1 VNHPEKL
8 PVDLKTERERHHLEV
23 IYLVSRELARH
34 LDISGVLTRTL
45 EVLVEALNASG
56 GSVAVLGE
64 GVNVIDAAV
73 AVGGEII
80 PHAMAQL
87 SPVMRQGLAG
97 WVLNNGRSAMVEDT
111 QTDPRW
117 IPSDP
122 NLVPTYVHVTNPTR
136 SAVSVPLQGRGGVVG
151 VITLAHFEPGH
162 FTAEDLR
169 LLSAT
174 AETVGLAVE
183 NARLFT
189 AEHQRRLIASTLQE
203 VARTINASLEPEK
216 VFTLILDQLSKV
228 VRFDSAS
235 LLILENDCLR
245 VAAARGFEP
254 SANLSEIVIPYR
266 PDIPS
271 WKSLKERRPIMLED
285 AQAVPGWFVN
295 ERMGPPRV
303 IRGWIGAPLL
313 VHDQPVGVLAI
324 DSRTQGAYTEN
335 DAALVMSF
343 ADQAATAVANSW
355 LYGESQQQARTMA
368 IMAETTRMIVSSLD
382 LDEVLM
388 QVLGRV
394 VMLLGVEAGS
404 IALQE
409 ESTKELVF
417 RAAVGPQADKVKGLR
432 LEGGQGVAGWVAQN
446 GRALVVPNTSLDPR
460 FDARV
465 DQLTGYSTHA
475 VIGVPIQLRDKTL
488 GVLEVINPRRG
499 SFSPQSLQVLE
510 YITGMAASAISHAQ
524 LFAATH
530 TAEQRYLTLFQDS
543 IDPIMITDLDGKIV
557 DANARALEFTG
568 FTRDELLRMRI
579 QALHSVYTGKLGQR
593 FSDMTHGEVR
603 NYESRIRTRSGNQA
617 PVELFVKRISS
628 LDPEQDAIQWIVRD
642 IAERAGL
649 DELRADLTSMLFHDM
664 RSPLGNVISSL
675 QLLAD
680 PPPADETVRSLVAIS
695 LRSARRLNNM
705 IDSLLDLR
713 RLEEGRAVIRRAK
726 LSLAALSAEAVEEAQ
741 PVAEGKGILLQLNLP
756 LNLPAV
762 EGDPDMIRRVIGN
775 LLDNAVK
782 YTPGGGVIR
791 LTAALEE
798 SSVRFTI
805 ADSGPGI
812 PTEERHR
819 IFDKYS
825 RIERVGAPKG
835 LGLGLAFCRLAVKA
849 HGGRIWVDSP
859 PEGGAVFNFTIP
871 LAALP
876 EENAM

>member
-1 VNHPEKL
+1 
-8 PVDLKTERERHHLEV
+8 VDLKPDRDRDHLEV

-34 LDISGVLTRTL
+34 LDLSDVLTRSL
-45 EVLVEALNASG
+45 EMLVGALQASG

-64 GVNVIDAAV
+64 RGSILDAAV
-73 AVGGEII
+73 AVEGSII

-97 WVLNNGRSAMVEDT
+97 WVLTNGKSVLVEDT
-111 QTDPRW
+111 HKDPRW

-122 NLVPTYVHVTNPTR
+122 LLVPTYLHMDNPTR
-136 SAVSVPLQGRGGVVG
+136 SAVSVPLQGREGVVG
-151 VITLAHFEPGH
+151 VLTLVHFEPG
-162 FTAEDLR
+162 FFSADDLR

-183 NARLFT
+183 NAQLYMV
-189 AEHQRRLIASTLQE
+189 EHQRRLIASTLQE
-203 VARTINASLEPEK
+203 IARTINSSLEPEK
-216 VFTLILDQLSKV
+216 VFALILDQLSKV
-228 VRFDSAS
+228 IRFDSAT
-235 LLILENDCLR
+235 LLLLDNDCLR
-245 VAAARGFEP
+245 VGAARGFES
-254 SANLSEIVIPYR
+254 SANLNEVIIPYR

-271 WKSLKERRPIMLED
+271 WKTIKERRPIMLED
-285 AQAVPGWFVN
+285 AQAVPGWFTTNSLPQSV
-295 ERMGPPRV
+295 M

-324 DSRTQGAYTEN
+324 DSHQPGAYTEA
-335 DAALVMSF
+335 DAQLVMAF

-355 LYGESQQQARTMA
+355 LYNESQQQARTMA

-394 VMLLGVEAGS
+394 VMLLAVEAGS
-404 IALQE
+404 IALLE
-409 ESTKELVF
+409 EPSGHLVF
-417 RAAVGPQADKVKGLR
+417 RAAVGPQADKVKGVR
-432 LEGGQGVAGWVAQN
+432 LEIGEGIVGWVAQN
-446 GRALVVPNTSLDPR
+446 GRALVSPNVSLEPR
-460 FDARV
+460 FNPRV
-465 DQLTGYSTHA
+465 DQISGYVTHA
-475 VIGVPIQLRDKTL
+475 VIGVPIFLRDKTL

-530 TAEQRYLTLFQDS
+530 AAEQRYSTLFQDS
-543 IDPIMITDLDGKIV
+543 IDPIMITDLDGRIV
-557 DANARALEFTG
+557 DANARALQFTG
-568 FTRDELLRMRI
+568 FTREELLRIRI

-593 FSDMTHGEVR
+593 FSDITHGEVR

-617 PVELFVKRISS
+617 PVELYVKRISS
-628 LDPEQDAIQWIVRD
+628 LDPEQDSIQWIIRD

-680 PPPADETVRSLVAIS
+680 PPPADETVRSLIAIS

-713 RLEEGRAVIRRAK
+713 RLEEGRAVIRRVK
-726 LSLAALSAEAVEEAQ
+726 ISLAALIAEAVEEAQ
-741 PVAEGKGILLQLNLP
+741 PVAEGKGILLNLNLP
-756 LNLPAV
+756 LNLPSV

-782 YTPGGGVIR
+782 YTPGGGSIR
-791 LTAALEE
+791 LSASLDAE
-798 SSVRFTI
+798 SVRVSI

-812 PTEERHR
+812 PPEERHR

-859 PEGGAVFNFTIP
+859 AEGGAAFHFTVP
-871 LAALP
+871 LAVAP
-876 EENAM
+876 EENPSPE